1 MASCQPVGNE
11 AGVPTNFPDTTLVRI
26 DLVSLV
32 FVTVALVTVGAGVVG
47 ADADAK
53 TVQIALTATTGGKKI
68 FGRAV
73 AIATLA

>member
-1 MASCQPVGNE
+1 VKS
-11 AGVPTNFPDTTLVRI
+11 
-26 DLVSLV
+26 
-32 FVTVALVTVGAGVVG
+32 
-47 ADADAK
+47 ADADTK